1 MHSENNNTPPLP
13 VLPPLRPIA
22 AELME
27 GLAFILKSTEKE
39 GGGGALDDLSTLEP
53 GHKRQLPTKA
63 RSSWERISSA
73 GPILENQGT
82 WEQRGG
88 GGGSDG

>member
-1 MHSENNNTPPLP
+1 MHSEDNNTPLP

-22 AELME
+22 DELME
-27 GLAFILKSTEKE
+27 GLAFVLKSTKKE

-63 RSSWERISSA
+63 
-73 GPILENQGT
+73 
-82 WEQRGG
+82 
-88 GGGSDG
+88 